1 MNLWQTYLHKISIDR
16 INIKVTKKT
25 ASFTKDF
32 AGCIINVSEVCI
44 FPIRKIHGS
53 VCCVYFIWLYQF
65 VCWYAVSILFKGEY
79 DP

>member
-44 FPIRKIHGS
+44 FPIRKNTWFSMLCILYMVVPICVL
-53 VCCVYFIWLYQF
+53 VCCIYFI
-65 VCWYAVSILFKGEY
+65 
-79 DP
+79 

>member
-44 FPIRKIHGS
+44 FPIRKSTWFSMLCILYT
-53 VCCVYFIWLYQF
+53 VVPICVLVRCIYFI
-65 VCWYAVSILFKGEY
+65 
-79 DP
+79 

>member
-44 FPIRKIHGS
+44 FPIRKNTWFNMLCILYM
-53 VCCVYFIWLYQF
+53 VVPICVLVRCIYFI
-65 VCWYAVSILFKGEY
+65 
-79 DP
+79 

>member
-44 FPIRKIHGS
+44 FPIRENTWFSMLCILYM
-53 VCCVYFIWLYQF
+53 VVPICVLVRCIYFI
-65 VCWYAVSILFKGEY
+65 
-79 DP
+79 